1 MFDIIELQHELTQ
14 NRLEAEATNSSN
26 TKEEENNYS
35 QVRARIASRNKDINI
50 LWKEGS
56 SSDQI
61 AQILM
66 VHPDI
71 VKAQVAKLEKDE
83 EDKREFLQLG
93 IMSESLRTGGCL
105 VIFR

>member
-14 NRLEAEATNSSN
+14 NRLEANGTA
-26 TKEEENNYS
+26 KEEENNYS

-105 VIFR
+105 FIFR

>member
-14 NRLEAEATNSSN
+14 NRLEANS
-26 TKEEENNYS
+26 TAKEENNYS
-35 QVRARIASRNKDINI
+35 QVRARIASRNKDINF

-66 VHPDI
+66 VHPNI

-83 EDKREFLQLG
+83 EDKREFLQFG

>member
-14 NRLEAEATNSSN
+14 NRLEANN
-26 TKEEENNYS
+26 TAKEEESNYS

-61 AQILM
+61 SQILG

-71 VKAQVAKLEKDE
+71 VKAQVAKLERDE
-83 EDKREFLQLG
+83 EDRREFLQLG